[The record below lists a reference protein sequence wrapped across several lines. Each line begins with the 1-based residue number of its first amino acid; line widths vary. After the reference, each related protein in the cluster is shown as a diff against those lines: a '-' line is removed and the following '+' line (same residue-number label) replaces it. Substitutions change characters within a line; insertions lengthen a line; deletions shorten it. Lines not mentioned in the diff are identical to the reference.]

1 MYSNSA
7 ITYDKEAELAYIYVI
22 PPINQPSTVKLTEDL
37 EVNENISLD
46 INKQN
51 LIVGM
56 EIFGELAN
64 DISKLAGSKK
74 IYKKTARNKK
84 EIYSFRLYDL
94 ETSNSFEFNG
104 ILFCFADDNY
114 EKFLG
119 YDVIDIE
126 KYKAELLNQY
136 TI

>member
-22 PPINQPSTVKLTEDL
+22 PPINQPSTVELTEDL

-74 IYKKTARNKK
+74 IYKKTVRNKK
-84 EIYSFRLYDL
+84 KFIALDCMIWKHQIRLNLMGFYSVLL
-94 ETSNSFEFNG
+94 MIIMKSF
-104 ILFCFADDNY
+104 
-114 EKFLG
+114 
-119 YDVIDIE
+119 
-126 KYKAELLNQY
+126 
-136 TI
+136 